1 MLTKIQN
8 HLDSYDLDIRKSH
21 NGRWIDQKCTIDIIS
36 LIADCIIQHVG
47 DNTQKEFT
55 TKDIWFS
62 NYAVENV
69 QSIFVKPDPSKKS
82 RNEYDKLFGQP
93 LKLLGYSRILN
104 ETKVG
109 GRNIYTINNFE
120 ILNYISVRESNALE
134 FLNLYITKV
143 LTDSGIMDAF
153 EDFFRIQTADAYDM
167 VRNTYFNFTKNNTAI
182 NGDLE
187 CGRIFT
193 KVINILAYKRRKCG
207 TIKGRISKEII
218 IRSEL
223 LYNRKNWRDENSGK
237 PKGISRSEYPVQT
250 DDSMTAYKIQKAK
263 RKLHEFND
271 RYRNGMSE
279 VMENGAYEPSA
290 TQMHH
295 IFPVAEFP
303 SIADYLENLIA
314 LTPNQHL
321 LKAHPENRT
330 AYINKDYQ
338 YLCLVCKAGHIKA
351 NLESTTQEHIYVFS
365 DYMIVLNTGFDT
377 TDFDAVR
384 ENDFNSVLTMI
395 DERMAA

>member
-1 MLTKIQN
+1 MLTRIQE
-8 HLDSYDLDIRKSH
+8 HLNSYDLDVRQSH

-36 LIADCIIQHVG
+36 LIADCIIQFVG
-47 DNTQKEFT
+47 DTPNRSFT

-62 NYAVENV
+62 DYSAENV
-69 QSIFVKPDPSKKS
+69 QSIFVKPDPTSKSKH
-82 RNEYDKLFGQP
+82 EYDKLFGQP
-93 LKLLGYSRILN
+93 LKLLGYSKVLT

-109 GRNIYTINNFE
+109 NRNVYTINNME
-120 ILNYISVRESNALE
+120 ILNYISIRESNSLE

-153 EDFFRIQTADAYDM
+153 EDFFRIQTADAYDS

-193 KVINILAYKRRKCG
+193 KVINVLAYKRRKHG
-207 TIKGRISKEII
+207 TIKGRISNEII
-218 IRSEL
+218 TRDEL

-237 PKGISRSEYPVQT
+237 PKSISRSEYPVET
-250 DDSMTAYKIQKAK
+250 ENAMSAYQIQRAK

-271 RYRNGMSE
+271 RYRNSLSE
-279 VMENGAYEPSA
+279 VMEDGAYEPNA

-295 IFPVAEFP
+295 IFPVNEFP
-303 SIADYLENLIA
+303 TIAAYLENLIA

-321 LKAHPENRT
+321 LRAHPDNRT
-330 AYINKDYQ
+330 AYINRDYQ
-338 YLCLVCKAGHIKA
+338 YLCLVCKAGHIKN
-351 NLESTTQEHIYVFS
+351 NLESTTQEHIYVFA
-365 DYMIVLNTGFDT
+365 DYMFVLNTGFST
-377 TDFDAVR
+377 EDFDTVR
-384 ENDFNSVLTMI
+384 ENDFTTVLSMI